1 MSQTLHWTAKFID
14 MFLPVQL
21 FEKPQVK
28 DFAAFK
34 HFYFFLRKKNPFII
48 SKKAQIHVAVYK
60 ILI

>member
-1 MSQTLHWTAKFID
+1 MSQTLHWTAKFIG

-34 HFYFFLRKKNPFII
+34 QFFFRKKNPFII
-48 SKKAQIHVAVYK
+48 SKKAQVHVAVYK
-60 ILI
+60 TLI

>member
-1 MSQTLHWTAKFID
+1 

-34 HFYFFLRKKNPFII
+34 HFFFRKKKPFII

-60 ILI
+60 TLIYWKKKKIFIP

>member
-1 MSQTLHWTAKFID
+1 MSQTLHWTEKFVG

-34 HFYFFLRKKNPFII
+34 QFFFERK
-48 SKKAQIHVAVYK
+48 IH
-60 ILI
+60 L

>member
-34 HFYFFLRKKNPFII
+34 FFFLRKKNPFII
-48 SKKAQIHVAVYK
+48 FKKAQIHVAVYK
-60 ILI
+60 TLI

>member
-1 MSQTLHWTAKFID
+1 MSQTLHWTEKFIG

-34 HFYFFLRKKNPFII
+34 QVFSFRKKTPF
-48 SKKAQIHVAVYK
+48 K
-60 ILI
+60 I